1 MLQVG
6 SGRLGQMSERTGINF
21 QKVSKATLIIRREYL
36 WDNDY
41 HVVWYFL
48 NHIDDFYKTFD
59 KPQYTSSDANSIK
72 LSQELE
78 TWFTKYDTPYGGLEL
93 LRGEDIEWSFKEHWP
108 IPEISNLQHML
119 PDR

>member
-1 MLQVG
+1 M
-6 SGRLGQMSERTGINF
+6 
-21 QKVSKATLIIRREYL
+21 YL

-59 KPQYTSSDANSIK
+59 KPQYTSSDANPIK

-93 LRGEDIEWSFKEHWP
+93 LRGENEDIEWSFKEHWP